1 MIERTGVVTKG
12 GKPVTLLGPEIKVG
26 QKAPDFK
33 LLNIGWKD
41 VALSESKGK
50 VRLLSVVHSLDTPVC
65 NLQTEEFEE
74 QAGKF
79 KNLVVYTISMDLP
92 FTQARYTQ
100 DHKIKNVKTLS
111 DYKDASFGMAYG
123 VLIKESRLLSRAIFI
138 IDEKDTVSY
147 VEYVKEVATP
157 PDYDKAIAA
166 LKNLLGAKV
175 G

>member
-12 GKPVTLLGPEIKVG
+12 GKPVTLVGPEIKVG
-26 QKAPDFK
+26 QKAPDFN
-33 LLNIGWKD
+33 LLDIDWKE
-41 VALSESKGK
+41 VNLSQSKGK

-74 QAGKF
+74 QANKF
-79 KNLVVYTISMDLP
+79 KNLVVYTISVDLP
-92 FTQARYTQ
+92 FTQARYVKE
-100 DHKIKNVKTLS
+100 HKIKNVKTLS

-138 IDEKDTVSY
+138 IDGKDTVRY

-157 PDYDKAIAA
+157 PDYDKAVEA
-166 LKNLLGAKV
+166 LRAVLGNK
-175 G
+175 